1 MTTLPPI
8 SPFTFPSGPTDVNRP
23 TGNTGSTGPPA
34 PPLVCDVAGSIGEC
48 SFEGSPV
55 ENGNCSFAEGCGT
68 TANRD
73 CSHAEGSQTVA
84 NGSTSHPE
92 GVHTQPNGEAS
103 HAEGSLTIADG
114 DFSHAEGENTTTAGF
129 QNAHI
134 MGRALAMQKNLIHGL
149 LQMAQRIYLEV

>member
-8 SPFTFPSGPTDVNRP
+8 PPFTFPSGPTDVNRP
-23 TGNTGSTGPPA
+23 TGNTGSTGLPA

-68 TANRD
+68 TENRD

-84 NGSTSHPE
+84 NGTTNIFRGLGAKWLAS
-92 GVHTQPNGEAS
+92 NGEMYIDGATYKLMLPRYS
-103 HAEGSLTIADG
+103 KHSMEIA
-114 DFSHAEGENTTTAGF
+114 
-129 QNAHI
+129 
-134 MGRALAMQKNLIHGL
+134 
-149 LQMAQRIYLEV
+149 